1 MLVSVVYL
9 CVCVQ
14 DFNMQ
19 SVQRRL
25 GKMRGEGRSNE
36 EGVEQE
42 AKIKQLTAELDQKT
56 AVHTHLNEQI
66 KRVNVRTHA
75 PHQKHSSLYHIGGAV
90 VQRVELW
97 TCNQ

>member
-1 MLVSVVYL
+1 
-9 CVCVQ
+9 
-14 DFNMQ
+14 MQ

-56 AVHTHLNEQI
+56 AVHNHLNEQI
-66 KRVNVRTHA
+66 KRVNVRTHRP
-75 PHQKHSSLYHIGGAV
+75 PHQKHSSLYLTSSHSLSHALLHLSTLSSI
-90 VQRVELW
+90 
-97 TCNQ
+97 N

>member
-1 MLVSVVYL
+1 
-9 CVCVQ
+9 
-14 DFNMQ
+14 MQ

-56 AVHTHLNEQI
+56 AVHNHLNEQI
-66 KRVNVRTHA
+66 KRVNVRTHS
-75 PHQKHSSLYHIGGAV
+75 PHQKHSSLYMSPVHTRSLMLFFICRLFQA
-90 VQRVELW
+90 
-97 TCNQ
+97 